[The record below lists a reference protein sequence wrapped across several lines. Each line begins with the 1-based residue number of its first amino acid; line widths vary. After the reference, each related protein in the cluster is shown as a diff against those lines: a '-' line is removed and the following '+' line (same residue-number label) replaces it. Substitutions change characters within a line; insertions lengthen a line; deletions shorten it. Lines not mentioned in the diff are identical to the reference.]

1 MSIITLTTDLGTKD
15 HYVAIVKGEIYKQ
28 FKDINIVDISNEISK
43 FDIHEAAFVFKNC
56 YKNFPEGTV
65 HIIGVNEELTNH
77 NHHLAVEINKQFI
90 IGPDNGIF
98 SLIFDEIYPDK
109 IFKLNIPFESNF
121 MTFSIKDIFVKA
133 ACHFIRGGT
142 IEMIGNQISDFQNKS
157 ASLKPVVSA
166 NSIRGSIIH
175 IDSYG
180 NAITNINKDLFNKIR
195 KERKFEI
202 LYGKETEKIIK
213 IANKYKEVIEGERLA
228 MFDSNN
234 FLEIS
239 MNQGKANKLLGLEMY
254 DIIRVEFK

>member
-1 MSIITLTTDLGTKD
+1 M
-15 HYVAIVKGEIYKQ
+15 
-28 FKDINIVDISNEISK
+28 
-43 FDIHEAAFVFKNC
+43 
-56 YKNFPEGTV
+56 
-65 HIIGVNEELTNH
+65 
-77 NHHLAVEINKQFI
+77 
-90 IGPDNGIF
+90 
-98 SLIFDEIYPDK
+98 
-109 IFKLNIPFESNF
+109 
-121 MTFSIKDIFVKA
+121 
-133 ACHFIRGGT
+133 
-142 IEMIGNQISDFQNKS
+142 
-157 ASLKPVVSA
+157 VVST

-175 IDSYG
+175 IDSHG

-213 IANKYKEVIEGERLA
+213 IAYKYKEVIEGERLA